1 MIVSHQDREV
11 LRQLA
16 GQLAPIAALDVHQQN
31 ADLWRRLNRLEQG
44 RPLVWINEICWHE
57 MGDEMTLECTGD
69 WSRRQ
74 EAALRRTLY
83 QWRHLPADMTVDA
96 TLWSPLAIHDSGY
109 ALPVDA
115 VRPQGGVG
123 SADYVPVIT
132 CEADVEKIRTP
143 EITHDVEATEANHQK
158 MLDVF
163 GDIMPV
169 RKRGMCSHWNAPWDK
184 LIQWTGI
191 EEMFL
196 DMIDR
201 PEIVHLSIDRMVRA
215 MLSRLDQYERLNLLS
230 LNNANHRVGAGGL
243 GWTDQ
248 LPQAGADPDRVGAID
263 CWGNSTPQIFSEVSP
278 EMHWEFALQYE
289 LRLLERYGLNCY
301 GCCEPLHNKIHILEK
316 IPRLRRISMSPK
328 ADKAEGARLIQD
340 KYVFSLKPNPAILAG
355 DRWHPDQA
363 RAELR
368 ADLEQ
373 ARGCVIEIIMKDIT
387 TVRNE
392 PHRLWEW
399 SQIAMEL
406 AKEFAP

>member
-1 MIVSHQDREV
+1 MTVPSPDRDV
-11 LRQLA
+11 LRRLA
-16 GQLAPIAALDVHQQN
+16 GEVADIAALDVHRQK
-31 ADLWRRLNRLEQG
+31 ADLWRRLNRLEKI
-44 RPLVWINEICWHE
+44 RPLVWINEICWGE
-57 MGDEMTLECTGD
+57 MGDEMTLQCTDD
-69 WSRRQ
+69 WCRRQ
-74 EAALRRTLY
+74 EFTLRRTLY

-96 TLWSPLAIHDSGY
+96 NLWSPLAIRDTGY
-109 ALPVDA
+109 GLEVDA
-115 VRPQGGVG
+115 VRPVGGVG

-132 CEADVEKIRTP
+132 SEADVEKIRTP
-143 EITHDVEATEANHQK
+143 EITHDVEATEENYQK

-163 GDIMPV
+163 GGIMPV
-169 RKRGMCSHWNAPWDK
+169 KKRGICSHWNAPWDR

-191 EEMFL
+191 EEMFI

-201 PEIVHLSIDRMVRA
+201 PAIVHMSIDRMVRA
-215 MLSRLDQYERLNLLS
+215 MLGRLDQYERMNLLS

-243 GWTDQ
+243 GWTDE
-248 LPQAGADPDRVGAID
+248 LPQPDADPAHVRAID

-278 EMHWEFALQYE
+278 EMHREFALQYE
-289 LRLLERYGLNCY
+289 LRLLDRYGLNCY
-301 GCCEPLHNKIHILEK
+301 GCCEPLHNKIPILEQ

-355 DRWHPDQA
+355 DRWSADRA

-392 PHRLWEW
+392 PQRLWEW
-399 SQIAMEL
+399 SHIAMEL
-406 AKEFAP
+406 AEEFAP